1 MKTFKQFLQILSEK
15 KKDKEPKLSKKEK
28 ERLPRG
34 VVKTGHTGD
43 FNIGDT
49 ERPVET
55 APGSPERAAQIEA
68 IMRASGAKA
77 FRGLKKQQ
85 AAENLPKPKPKK
97 KKK

>member
-1 MKTFKQFLQILSEK
+1 MRTFNEFNQILQEK

-28 ERLPRG
+28 KELTRG

-55 APGSPERAAQIEA
+55 APGSPERAAQVAA
-68 IMRASGAKA
+68 IMRASGAGA
-77 FRGLKKQQ
+77 FRRLEKQQ
-85 AAENLPKPKPKK
+85 AAEKLPKPKK